1 MDATANRFSEP
12 PEWWPMQPE
21 GTSTA
26 ELYRLLQETY
36 FDALDGG
43 DVDTAVTTL
52 HEDVEWVHT
61 KV

>member
-1 MDATANRFSEP
+1 
-12 PEWWPMQPE
+12 MQPE